1 MIFKPHA
8 YQQHC
13 INRIIEI
20 KKLGLWL
27 DMG

>member
-1 MIFKPHA
+1 MIFKPHD
-8 YQQHC
+8 YQLHC

-20 KKLGLWL
+20 KRLGLWL

>member
-8 YQQHC
+8 YQQYC
-13 INRIIEI
+13 ISKIIEI

>member
-1 MIFKPHA
+1 MIFKPHD

-13 INRIIEI
+13 INQIIKI

>member
-1 MIFKPHA
+1 MIFKPHD
-8 YQQHC
+8 YQLHC
-13 INRIIEI
+13 IDRIIEI

>member
-1 MIFKPHA
+1 MIFKPHD

-13 INRIIEI
+13 INQIIEI

>member
-8 YQQHC
+8 YQQYC
-13 INRIIEI
+13 IDKIIEI